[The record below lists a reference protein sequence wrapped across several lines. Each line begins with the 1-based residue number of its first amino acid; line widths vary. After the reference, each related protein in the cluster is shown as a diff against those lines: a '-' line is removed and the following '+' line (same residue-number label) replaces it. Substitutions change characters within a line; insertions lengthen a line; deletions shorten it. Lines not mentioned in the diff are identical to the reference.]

1 MLQGLKCPA
10 LISLGNKNGKNKM
23 YGLQGL
29 KCPALI
35 SVGNKN
41 DKNKMYGLKV
51 HLRHLRLYFIDDSFV
66 YSI

>member
-1 MLQGLKCPA
+1 
-10 LISLGNKNGKNKM
+10 M